1 MTRIETRERL
11 IGKIVK
17 ARATLASREDDA
29 APQRRQRERTSP
41 SDHFHI
47 SKYAKSSIDLTEW
60 LSELPEDD
68 LAVVVRSFS
77 KFLVISFNGSDRIL
91 FRN

>member
-17 ARATLASREDDA
+17 ARATFTSREDDTGS
-29 APQRRQRERTSP
+29 QRRQRERTSP

-47 SKYAKSSIDLTEW
+47 SKYAKSSMDLTEW
-60 LSELPEDD
+60 LSKLPEDD
-68 LAVVVRSFS
+68 LAVVVYSF
-77 KFLVISFNGSDRIL
+77 FLNS
-91 FRN
+91 